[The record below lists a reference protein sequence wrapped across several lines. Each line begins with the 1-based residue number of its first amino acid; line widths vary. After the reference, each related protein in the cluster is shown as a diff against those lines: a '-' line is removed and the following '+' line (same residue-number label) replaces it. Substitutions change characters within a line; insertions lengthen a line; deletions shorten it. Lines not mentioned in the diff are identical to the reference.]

1 MIFLC
6 VLIFKLSLQG
16 ELCPWLP
23 TCRWGRHILSG
34 VAHCVVE
41 SLGHCFVFLQEKA
54 VALPPRTGG
63 GLISSGTIRFAST
76 TLDGTRDYWLLG
88 SFSEKVLKCL
98 ENHLKNDE
106 TFNPGRRQVVT
117 RVVWR
122 IASRLTRSRSWA
134 SAPSSCSH
142 CSASLSSPAASFA
155 HWSGV
160 VRPLRFDWS
169 LCDDIPTKPREM
181 ASITSGNKIRRPL
194 CLFTYPMWKDTNR

>member
-1 MIFLC
+1 MLQDLGILLQISTQLPISTLSLFMGYPLPVQYISTCFQSDLYFDCLLNMFRSSLPMIFLC

-76 TLDGTRDYWLLG
+76 TLDGTRDYWLLE
-88 SFSEKVLKCL
+88 SLSEKVLKWIL
-98 ENHLKNDE
+98 
-106 TFNPGRRQVVT
+106 NP
-117 RVVWR
+117 
-122 IASRLTRSRSWA
+122 
-134 SAPSSCSH
+134 
-142 CSASLSSPAASFA
+142 
-155 HWSGV
+155 
-160 VRPLRFDWS
+160 
-169 LCDDIPTKPREM
+169 
-181 ASITSGNKIRRPL
+181 
-194 CLFTYPMWKDTNR
+194 

>member
-88 SFSEKVLKCL
+88 FFRESFKMSWESFEKLRNFQSREKAGGDEGGLKDREPTHPISELSIGSIIVLALLGLSLIACGIL
-98 ENHLKNDE
+98 CTLKRCG
-106 TFNPGRRQVVT
+106 PPAQV
-117 RVVWR
+117 
-122 IASRLTRSRSWA
+122 RLITLWWYSYKTERNGINYIWQQD
-134 SAPSSCSH
+134 SA
-142 CSASLSSPAASFA
+142 ASLSVHLSNVKR
-155 HWSGV
+155 HQ
-160 VRPLRFDWS
+160 
-169 LCDDIPTKPREM
+169 
-181 ASITSGNKIRRPL
+181 
-194 CLFTYPMWKDTNR
+194 